1 MKVILFILPDM
12 EMGGAERIITTL
24 INSIDK
30 TKYKPKLLLMRKE
43 GYYLELLDKNTE
55 IIHIKK
61 ERIRNAFFPII
72 KIIRKYKPHIVF
84 GGWGEISAFLA
95 PIIPF
100 FPKVHFITR
109 ETNIVSQHV
118 TRPEIKFFYKFYNN
132 FQTII
137 AQSDDM
143 KSDLINNLKIK
154 ESKIIKINNPVD
166 FDFIEAKLQEKVD
179 LPFQKENKNVIA
191 IGNLSKR
198 KGFDNLLKVFTYL
211 KEENIHL
218 YIIGDG
224 DDKENLLLQKKE
236 YNLEN
241 VHFLGKKANPF
252 PYMKNAD
259 LFILSSRYEG
269 FPNVLLEAGACGIF
283 SIVNNCKGGINE
295 IIQPHING
303 KIVNIENFQL
313 FAEEIKK
320 ELESPHNKKLI
331 QKSIK
336 DRFSKEHIIR
346 QYEELFSKI

>member
-1 MKVILFILPDM
+1 M
-12 EMGGAERIITTL
+12 
-24 INSIDK
+24 
-30 TKYKPKLLLMRKE
+30 
-43 GYYLELLDKNTE
+43 
-55 IIHIKK
+55 
-61 ERIRNAFFPII
+61 
-72 KIIRKYKPHIVF
+72 
-84 GGWGEISAFLA
+84 A